1 MADKEFTQICKEIL
15 GVSKKLEKIEPEE
28 LREIKASIERLSEA
42 FNASK
47 ESFDD
52 SKSDFDGKYNK
63 VAQIVATFDAL
74 KDQIEE
80 VLKSGTINDSTEALI
95 STFSSKKIMD
105 LLNEAKGAVD
115 ENFSIIHKNG
125 ITPWSSSLDYPA
137 GAISVL
143 NGKLYQAKT
152 QNINKNPSENK
163 EIWRVLANEEW
174 CEQTFLNKDEKI
186 DAYTKQES
194 DERYAQKSDITDG
207 LKIGSYLL
215 WSSQSTTPAGFLVCD
230 GRSLKKSE
238 YTELFAIIGYI
249 YGGSGDTFNIPN
261 FSDGK
266 FMRSIGGNAATLGTA
281 QQDGIDLSSLQL
293 NSYTGDNAGNRNTYG
308 TTSTQEFRA
317 VAYTYSSTGADL
329 GYRSTAGK
337 ENKDIFSSTKKAN
350 ETRPYNMSVVVLI
363 KAKHVVTP
371 SANQIDKTIMATE
384 TKAGIVKLKN
394 AITGEQEDAAV
405 TEKAVSDAIEANKG
419 LGIGQEYKDVIL
431 QRRMNEN
438 YENTTSKPIYVY
450 ILINNA
456 FKVNFDVFINN
467 KKIITHDEPDRCIIN
482 FIVPPKATY
491 KIIPN
496 STQYALIFWVE
507 LR

>member
-1 MADKEFTQICKEIL
+1 MVDKEFTQICKEIL

-163 EIWRVLANEEW
+163 EIWHVVANKEW
-174 CEQTFLNKDEKI
+174 CEQTFLNKNEKI
-186 DAYTKQES
+186 DAYTKKES
-194 DERYAQKSDITDG
+194 DKKFALKDDLPDLATDE
-207 LKIGSYLL
+207 K
-215 WSSQSTTPAGFLVCD
+215 A
-230 GRSLKKSE
+230 
-238 YTELFAIIGYI
+238 
-249 YGGSGDTFNIPN
+249 
-261 FSDGK
+261 
-266 FMRSIGGNAATLGTA
+266 
-281 QQDGIDLSSLQL
+281 
-293 NSYTGDNAGNRNTYG
+293 G
-308 TTSTQEFRA
+308 TT
-317 VAYTYSSTGADL
+317 
-329 GYRSTAGK
+329 
-337 ENKDIFSSTKKAN
+337 
-350 ETRPYNMSVVVLI
+350 
-363 KAKHVVTP
+363 
-371 SANQIDKTIMATE
+371 
-384 TKAGIVKLKN
+384 KLKN
-394 AITGEQEDAAV
+394 VINAKQTDTAV
-405 TEKAVSDAIEANKG
+405 TEKAVSDLVETKMNSTITDNYVKLPGGLIVQWGKREAPNNKG
-419 LGIGQEYKDVIL
+419 KTIFPIVFPHECLHVMVSQYGSGYAQPTNEQYVQDKDNAGFT
-431 QRRMNEN
+431 RMLDTWSF
-438 YENTTSKPIYVY
+438 YWT
-450 ILINNA
+450 A
-456 FKVNFDVFINN
+456 FG
-467 KKIITHDEPDRCIIN
+467 
-482 FIVPPKATY
+482 Y
-491 KIIPN
+491 
-496 STQYALIFWVE
+496 
-507 LR
+507 